1 MPLYWLGKVMEKT
14 VLLFVKVTILQVIF
28 TILAIIFLF
37 ILWDLDE
44 KN

>member
-1 MPLYWLGKVMEKT
+1 MPLYWLGKAMEKT

-37 ILWDLDE
+37 ILSDLDD